1 MFARIADEDRQHY
14 DEEVDIP
21 DFGKS
26 DSDYD
31 TVVGPFYSFWLSYMT
46 PRSFVWAEKHDSREA
61 NDRYVRRIME
71 KENKKLRD
79 KAKKERNEEV
89 RVSCFVSIKINLIVF
104 SLKKNWLRKWLK
116 FFSFFQL
123 KNLKFNI

>member
-1 MFARIADEDRQHY
+1 MFTCIAEEDKRYY

-31 TVVGPFYSFWLSYMT
+31 TVVGPFYAFWLSYIT
-46 PRSFVWAEKHDSREA
+46 PRSFVWVEKHDSREA
-61 NDRYVRRIME
+61 NDRYVRRLME

-89 RVSCFVSIKINLIVF
+89 RVS
-104 SLKKNWLRKWLK
+104 
-116 FFSFFQL
+116 
-123 KNLKFNI
+123 